1 MNRKLISLVLVIAM
15 LVGSVSMA
23 FAQGQQEA
31 AGAKT
36 IELRLGHI
44 YDPSHPWNKGAELAV
59 KRAAEL
65 STGRIK
71 ITNYPAGQ
79 LGTELELQEQMLLG
93 SIDIVVSGAG
103 QVGSIY
109 SPVNVLEMPYTFKDN
124 QHVLAFAESDL
135 GKALFEG
142 YRKKF
147 GGRIIGP
154 SSYGIRQMATDR
166 PVRTPADLAG
176 FKLRVPEQTV
186 TMAYGRAMG
195 ANPTPIAFSEAYMA
209 LQQGVVNGLENP
221 LSAIYAQKFHE
232 VTSHIIL
239 TSHVTNACFFVMNDK
254 KFLSL
259 SAEDQAII
267 LQAFKEGSKL
277 IVDVLDQEDRDLV
290 AEFQKAGK
298 TVITPDLDAFRRA
311 TANMPRD
318 FAHWWADEFGA
329 DFHSKIQNLKY

>member
-1 MNRKLISLVLVIAM
+1 MNKKIISLVLVIAM
-15 LVGSVSMA
+15 LVGTVSFA
-23 FAQGQQEA
+23 FAEGQKEA
-31 AGAKT
+31 AGPKT
-36 IELRLGHI
+36 VELRLGHI

-65 STGRIK
+65 SNGRIK

-154 SSYGIRQMATDR
+154 SSYGIRQLAADR
-166 PVRTPADLAG
+166 PVNTPADLAG

-186 TMAYGRAMG
+186 TMAYGKAMG

-221 LSAIYAQKFHE
+221 MSAIYAQKFHE
-232 VTSHIIL
+232 VTSHIVL
-239 TSHVTNACFFVMNDK
+239 TSHVTNACFFVMNDA
-254 KFLSL
+254 KFQTL
-259 SAEDQAII
+259 SAEDQGII
-267 LQAFKEGSKL
+267 LQAFKEASKL
-277 IVDVLDQEDRDLV
+277 IVDILDQEDKDLV
-290 AEFQKAGK
+290 KKFQDAGK
-298 TVITPDLDAFRRA
+298 TVMTPDIEAFRKA
-311 TANMPRD
+311 TAGMPKE
-318 FAHWWADEFGA
+318 FSKWWADEFGA